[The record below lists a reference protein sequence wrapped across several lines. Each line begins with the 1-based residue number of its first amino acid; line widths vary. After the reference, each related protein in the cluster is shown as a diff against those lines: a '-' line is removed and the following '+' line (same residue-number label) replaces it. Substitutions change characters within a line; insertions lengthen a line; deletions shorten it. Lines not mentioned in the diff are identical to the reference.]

1 MPKITIEDM
10 TPEQQVVIQILINEG
25 KMQAYEELLEEFE
38 REHFAIA
45 TEDPYYAY
53 YIKHVIGRLHELY
66 DPLARETE

>member
-10 TPEQQVVIQILINEG
+10 TPEQQVVIQVLINEG

-38 REHFAIA
+38 KEHFSVA

-53 YIKHVIGRLHELY
+53 YIKHVISRIHELY
-66 DPLARETE
+66 DPLSRDTE